1 MSIRTV
7 AAPGRPATGRRY
19 DSAETSRRHREKLRS
34 RGIVELRGLRLEKSE
49 LAVIDQLVDA
59 LGYATRAE
67 MLVCELMKLGQANGI
82 RPVRGGV

>member
-34 RGIVELRGLRLEKSE
+34 RGIVELRLKVEKSE
-49 LAVIDQLVDA
+49 LAVIDQLVDT
-59 LGYATRAE
+59 LGYSTRTE
-67 MLVCELMKLGQANGI
+67 MLICELIKLGLANGI
-82 RPVRGGV
+82 RPVREAV